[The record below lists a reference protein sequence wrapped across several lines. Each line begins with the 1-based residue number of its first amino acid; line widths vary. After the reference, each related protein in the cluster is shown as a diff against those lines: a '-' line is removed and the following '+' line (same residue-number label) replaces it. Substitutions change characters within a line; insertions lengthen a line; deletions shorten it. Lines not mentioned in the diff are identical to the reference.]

1 MSDAE
6 GGSEL
11 GICTDPGAMKH
22 LPFFPDEQ
30 REAPDASHMATH
42 IILWHVSSLRSDVP
56 YLLGHKEISYDVH
69 FPLSLSP
76 LFRGAVSPLLFSIG
90 KGAPELWTFGRTSYH
105 IRARTH
111 TTFDPFSDTWRI
123 DHPSQTCIVCG
134 LHHEAWSCE
143 ETGSEEHM
151 RQRMRIVR
159 LI

>member
-1 MSDAE
+1 MLDAE
-6 GGSEL
+6 GGSKL

-30 REAPDASHMATH
+30 REACDAGPMAIHTH
-42 IILWHVSSLRSDVP
+42 PLAPSLRSDIP
-56 YLLGHKEISYDVH
+56 YLVGHKHISYDVH

-76 LFRGAVSPLLFSIG
+76 LFRGAGSPLLFSVG
-90 KGAPELWTFGRTSYH
+90 KGASESWTFGRTSYH

-111 TTFDPFSDTWRI
+111 TTFDPFSDTWHI

-151 RQRMRIVR
+151 KQRMRIVK

>member
-1 MSDAE
+1 M
-6 GGSEL
+6 L
-11 GICTDPGAMKH
+11 VTWQ
-22 LPFFPDEQ
+22 L
-30 REAPDASHMATH
+30 TL
-42 IILWHVSSLRSDVP
+42 ILWHLSSLRSDIP
-56 YLLGHKEISYDVH
+56 YLLGHKDILYDVH

-90 KGAPELWTFGRTSYH
+90 KGAPKLWTFGRTSYH

-111 TTFDPFSDTWRI
+111 TTFDPFSDIWRI

-151 RQRMRIVR
+151 RQRMRIVK